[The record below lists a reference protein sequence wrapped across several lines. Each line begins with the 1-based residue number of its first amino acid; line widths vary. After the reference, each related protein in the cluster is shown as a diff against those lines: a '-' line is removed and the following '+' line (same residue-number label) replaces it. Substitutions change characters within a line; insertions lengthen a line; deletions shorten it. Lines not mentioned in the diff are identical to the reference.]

1 MISFQLALQIQIF
14 KLKTNRACSIYNLEI
29 MLKKL
34 IENLVRLIKK
44 EADMDRTAIAF
55 KILLMISHLFQRME
69 IIS

>member
-1 MISFQLALQIQIF
+1 
-14 KLKTNRACSIYNLEI
+14 